1 MTKFGLNK
9 TRVAALI
16 TAAVVVLIALFGM
29 TACPNTAGGG
39 GGGSTVNITVKG
51 DANVEL
57 PAEPVAVRAGAK
69 WAEAQAIVQGKV
81 TFKTGYVLN
90 SWHFGEDAS
99 APEITE
105 EDSFYMHTT
114 VYVKSRPDL
123 PPLPKPENPGDQ
135 TVQITLRVHPAEAGK
150 ILGENPISVKKGTT
164 WPQLQNY
171 AKAAFK
177 ANYGFN
183 EEHVEWKKD
192 GSVLGSTHSFD
203 SDTTI
208 FAEPE
213 DLRITVTLTGDS
225 RVRIA
230 DPATITVI
238 DGTKWKDIKTKA
250 AAKVTVNNSNY
261 AITAWNLNNEDGS
274 TLDDD
279 YEFKKN
285 DGTSRTVF
293 AKTGDRRITLTVK
306 YGRGWEWPLSDG
318 GTITVLDGDTWGSV
332 KARAAGKFTIPDHF
346 ILSEWRWYSL
356 GGDLISDDY
365 TFKVSKGRERTVAAR
380 IRPVIKLT
388 ISRNTYLTYHAPVN
402 GSVTELKYYL
412 EPIDRV
418 YGDKIGSDD
427 QNDNKE
433 RDVKLRQF
441 QMGGTEIPQALY
453 ELVMGEN
460 PSHFKGPS
468 YPPAGGER
476 QELRPVENVGWYQVI
491 LFCNELTRCTQGT
504 QGLGEEEC
512 VYTYDGHTYN
522 ARDAYNTKRPEM
534 NMSKRGFRLPTS
546 AEWEW
551 AAQSKSDGFRHKYS
565 GTNRKDLL
573 KAYAWYDVNSGDK
586 THEVGKM
593 GGNHYL
599 LYDMSGNVE
608 EWCWDWYSKSTPASG
623 QTDPTGPAEQV
634 GYYGRVVRGGHYADD
649 ESHCKCAYIRNRT
662 TSFADDQEKRG
673 FRIAARLW

>member
-1 MTKFGLNK
+1 METWNTHTMVENFKR
-9 TRVAALI
+9 TAVAA
-16 TAAVVVLIALFGM
+16 AALFALLF
-29 TACPNTAGGG
+29 TACPNNAGG

-51 DANVEL
+51 DANVNL

-135 TVQITLRVHPAEAGK
+135 TVQIWLKVHPAEAGK

-177 ANYGFN
+177 ANYGFS
-183 EEHVEWKKD
+183 EEQVEWKKD

-213 DLRITVTLTGDS
+213 DLRIFVTVTGDDK
-225 RVRIA
+225 VTIA
-230 DPATITVI
+230 EPTITVI

-250 AAKVTVNNSNY
+250 AAKVEVNDSNY
-261 AITAWNLNNEDGS
+261 AITAWHRGTGASDPVLTDE
-274 TLDDD
+274 
-279 YEFKKN
+279 YEFKKT
-285 DGTSRTVF
+285 DGTSRTIYV
-293 AKTGDRRITLTVK
+293 KTGDRRITITVK
-306 YGRGWEWPLSDG
+306 YKRLYSPSYEDA
-318 GTITVLDGDTWGSV
+318 GTITVFDGDTWGRV

-346 ILSEWRWYSL
+346 ILSEWHWGGL
-356 GGDLISDDY
+356 GGELISDDY
-365 TFKVSKGRERTVAAR
+365 TFKVSDFVSNTAAAF

-388 ISRNTYLTYHAPVN
+388 IRRNAYLTYHAPLN
-402 GSVTELKYYL
+402 SHIRELKYYL

-427 QNDNKE
+427 RDDNKE
-433 RDVKLRQF
+433 RDVMLRQF
-441 QMGGTEIPQALY
+441 QMGRTEIPQALY

-460 PSHFKGPS
+460 PSKFKGPS
-468 YPPAGGER
+468 YLPAEGDT
-476 QELRPVENVGWYQVI
+476 QELRPVEQVGWRYAV
-491 LFCNELTRCTQGT
+491 LFCNELTRCTE
-504 QGLGEEEC
+504 GLGEKEC

-522 ARDAYNTKRPEM
+522 FRDAYHDKKPEM
-534 NMSKRGFRLPTS
+534 DMNKRGFRLPTE

-551 AAQSKSDGFRHKYS
+551 AAQSKSDGHRHKYS
-565 GTNRKDLL
+565 GTDREDEL
-573 KAYAWYDVNSGDK
+573 KLFCAWYAVNSGNK
-586 THEVGKM
+586 THQVNKKSP
-593 GGNHYL
+593 NSYI
-599 LYDMSGNVE
+599 LYDMSGNVA
-608 EWCWDWYSKSTPASG
+608 EWCWDWYSDSTPASG
-623 QTDPTGPAEQV
+623 QTDPTGPAKQE
-634 GYYGRVVRGGHYADD
+634 GHYGRVVRGGSYKHQAHAC
-649 ESHCKCAYIRNRT
+649 ECAYREN
-662 TSFADDQEKRG
+662 SNFSSDYVG
-673 FRIAARLW
+673 FRIAVRLW

>member
-9 TRVAALI
+9 KKRVAALI

-29 TACPNTAGGG
+29 TACPNAAGGG

-177 ANYGFN
+177 ANYGFS
-183 EEHVEWKKD
+183 EENVKWKKNGNTVD
-192 GSVLGSTHSFD
+192 GTYTFD
-203 SDTTI
+203 DDTTI

-250 AAKVTVNNSNY
+250 AAKVEVNDSNY
-261 AITAWNLNNEDGS
+261 AITAWKLNDKDGD
-274 TLDDD
+274 TLTDD
-279 YEFKKN
+279 YEFKKT
-285 DGTSRTVF
+285 DGISRTVY
-293 AKTGDRRITLTVK
+293 AKTGDRRITITVK
-306 YGRGWEWPLSDG
+306 YKRLYSPSYEDA
-318 GTITVLDGDTWGSV
+318 GTITVFDGDTWGRV

-346 ILSEWRWYSL
+346 ILSEWHWGGL
-356 GGDLISDDY
+356 GGELISDDY
-365 TFKVSKGRERTVAAR
+365 TFKVSDFVSNTAAAF

-388 ISRNTYLTYHAPVN
+388 IRRNAYLTYHAPLN
-402 GSVTELKYYL
+402 GHIRELKYYL

-427 QNDNKE
+427 RDDNKE

-441 QMGGTEIPQALY
+441 QMGRTEIPQALY

-460 PSHFKGPS
+460 PSKFKGPS
-468 YPPAGGER
+468 YLPAEGDT
-476 QELRPVENVGWYQVI
+476 QELRPVEQVGWRYAV
-491 LFCNELTRCTQGT
+491 LFCNELTRCTE
-504 QGLGEEEC
+504 GLGEKEC
-512 VYTYDGHTYN
+512 V
-522 ARDAYNTKRPEM
+522 
-534 NMSKRGFRLPTS
+534 
-546 AEWEW
+546 
-551 AAQSKSDGFRHKYS
+551 
-565 GTNRKDLL
+565 
-573 KAYAWYDVNSGDK
+573 
-586 THEVGKM
+586 
-593 GGNHYL
+593 
-599 LYDMSGNVE
+599 
-608 EWCWDWYSKSTPASG
+608 
-623 QTDPTGPAEQV
+623 
-634 GYYGRVVRGGHYADD
+634 
-649 ESHCKCAYIRNRT
+649 
-662 TSFADDQEKRG
+662 
-673 FRIAARLW
+673 

>member
-1 MTKFGLNK
+1 MIKYNLYNK
-9 TRVAALI
+9 MRAAALI
-16 TAAVVVLIALFGM
+16 TAVFFALLF
-29 TACPNTAGGG
+29 TACPNNAGG

-51 DANVEL
+51 DANVKL

-69 WAEAQAIVQGKV
+69 WAEAQVTVQGKV
-81 TFKTGYVLN
+81 GFKTGYVLN
-90 SWHFGEDAS
+90 SWHLGEDAS
-99 APEITE
+99 APELNDMNLFTR
-105 EDSFYMHTT
+105 DTT

-123 PPLPKPENPGDQ
+123 PPLPKPENPGDP
-135 TVQITLRVHPAEAGK
+135 TVKITLKVHPAEAGK

-177 ANYGFN
+177 ANYGFS
-183 EEHVEWKKD
+183 EEHVEWKKE

-203 SDTTI
+203 SDTII

-213 DLRITVTLTGDS
+213 DLRIFVTLTGDS
-225 RVRIA
+225 RVTIA
-230 DPATITVI
+230 EPATITVI

-261 AITAWNLNNEDGS
+261 AITAWNLNNEGGS

-279 YEFKKN
+279 YEFKKT
-285 DGTSRTVF
+285 DGTSRTVY

-346 ILSEWRWYSL
+346 ILLEWRWYSL

-388 ISRNTYLTYHAPVN
+388 ISENPYLTYHAPVN

-412 EPIDRV
+412 EPIARV
-418 YGDKIGSDD
+418 YGDKIGSNDRD
-427 QNDNKE
+427 DNKE
-433 RDVKLRQF
+433 RDVKLHHF
-441 QMGGTEIPQALY
+441 QMGRTEIPQALY
-453 ELVMGEN
+453 ELVMGVN
-460 PSHFKGPS
+460 PSHFKGTS
-468 YPPAGGER
+468 YPPAVDER
-476 QELRPVENVGWYQVI
+476 QELRPVETVSWYKAVA
-491 LFCNELTRCTQGT
+491 FCNELTRCTEGW
-504 QGLGEEEC
+504 GEKEC

-522 ARDAYNTKRPEM
+522 FMDARYKKEPKMDM
-534 NMSKRGFRLPTS
+534 DKRGFRLPTE

-551 AAQSKSDGFRHKYS
+551 AAQSKFDGRRHKYS
-565 GTNRKDLL
+565 GTDIEDHL
-573 KAYAWYDVNSGDK
+573 KAFYAWYADNSGGI
-586 THEVGKM
+586 THEVDKK
-593 GGNHYL
+593 GGNHYSL
-599 LYDMSGNVE
+599 SDMSGNVA
-608 EWCWDWYSKSTPASG
+608 EWCWDWYSSTSPASG
-623 QTDPTGPAEQV
+623 QTDPTGPATPNE
-634 GYYGRVVRGGHYADD
+634 YHERVVRGGSYKSGALRC
-649 ESHCKCAYIRNRT
+649 ECAYR
-662 TSFADDQEKRG
+662 EKTVALNNVYYIG